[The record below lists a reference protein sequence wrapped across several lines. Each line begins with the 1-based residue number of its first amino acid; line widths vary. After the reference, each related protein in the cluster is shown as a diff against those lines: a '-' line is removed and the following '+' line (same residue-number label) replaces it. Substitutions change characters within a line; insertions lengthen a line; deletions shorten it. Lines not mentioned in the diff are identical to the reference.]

1 MTTRDDLGAFVA
13 HCDKV
18 IEGAED
24 QLLTGLTL
32 AVKDIFDVEGC
43 HTGCGNPD
51 WLRTHE
57 PAEKSAP
64 VVQKLIDAGAS
75 MIGKTVTEE
84 MAYSIIGENAFYGA
98 PVNVTAPGR
107 VAGGCSSGSAA
118 AVAAGD
124 AHIALGSDTGGSVRI
139 PASFCGIYGLRPT
152 HGRIPLDGI
161 MPLAHSYDTIGWFA
175 RDPAVMSGVGHVLF
189 DDWQEPEIL
198 TRLYVPED
206 LWAQADEQVQAVLSP
221 ALDAL
226 ARIVNPP
233 ISMLAAED
241 YDIDNMFKA
250 YIVLQGREAWET
262 HREWIEE
269 VNPTFGPGIAE
280 RFEFT
285 SKISDEDVARWTEW
299 RTKLSRRIND
309 ILDVGAVMAIP
320 TSPCVAPFR
329 GEPSDQQADVRR
341 RILTLTGLAGHC
353 GLPQIN
359 IPYGTVDGAPTGFS
373 IIGRKGG
380 DEVLLDLARR
390 LAQEGIVRRP

>member
-1 MTTRDDLGAFVA
+1 MTRDDLGAFVT

-18 IEGAED
+18 IEGAKE
-24 QLLTGLTL
+24 QLLSGLSL

-43 HTGCGNPD
+43 RTGCGNPD

-64 VVQKLIDAGAS
+64 VVQKLIAAGTT

-84 MAYSIIGENAFYGA
+84 LAYSIVGQNAHYGA
-98 PVNVTAPGR
+98 PVNVNAPGR
-107 VAGGCSSGSAA
+107 VAGGSSSGSAA

-124 AHIALGSDTGGSVRI
+124 AHLALGSDTGGSVRI

-152 HGRIPLDGI
+152 HGRIPLKGI
-161 MPLAHSYDTIGWFA
+161 MPLADSYDTIGWFA
-175 RDPAVMSGVGHVLF
+175 RDPAVMSGVAHVLF
-189 DDWQEPEIL
+189 DDWREPEIL

-206 LWAQADEQVQAVLSP
+206 LWALADAPVQAALAP

-226 ARIVNPP
+226 AKIVNPP

-250 YIVLQGREAWET
+250 YLVLQGREAWET
-262 HREWIEE
+262 HRDWIKE

-280 RFEFT
+280 RFEF
-285 SKISDEDVARWTEW
+285 ISNITDDEVARWQEW
-299 RTKLSRRIND
+299 RDKLARRMNA
-309 ILDVGAVMAIP
+309 LVDVGAVMAIP
-320 TSPCVAPFR
+320 TSPCIALFR
-329 GEPSDQQADVRR
+329 DEPQDSQADSRR
-341 RILTLTGLAGHC
+341 RILTMTGLAGHA

-359 IPYGTVDGAPTGFS
+359 IPYGTVEGAPTGFS

-390 LAQEGIVRRP
+390 LAQAGIMRRP

>member
-1 MTTRDDLGAFVA
+1 MTRDDLGAFVA

-24 QLLTGLTL
+24 KLLSGLAL

-51 WLRTHE
+51 WLRTHG

-64 VVQKLIDAGAS
+64 VVQKLIDAGTT

-84 MAYSIIGENAFYGA
+84 MAYSIVGENHYYGA
-98 PVNVTAPGR
+98 PVNVNAPGR
-107 VAGGCSSGSAA
+107 VAGGSSSGSAA

-124 AHIALGSDTGGSVRI
+124 AHLALGSDTGGSVRI

-161 MPLAHSYDTIGWFA
+161 MPLAASYDTIGWFA
-175 RDPAVMSGVGHVLF
+175 RDPAVMSGAAHVLF
-189 DDWQEPEIL
+189 DDWHEPEIL

-206 LWAQADEQVQAVLSP
+206 LWALAGEAVQAALAP

-226 ARIVNPP
+226 ARMVNPP
-233 ISMLAAED
+233 ISMLAAEN
-241 YDIDNMFKA
+241 YDIGNMYKA
-250 YIVLQGREAWET
+250 YVILQGREAWET
-262 HREWIEE
+262 HRDWIEE
-269 VNPTFGPGIAE
+269 VNPSFGPGIAE
-280 RFEFT
+280 RFDFI
-285 SKISDEDVARWTEW
+285 SRISDDEVARWQEW
-299 RTKLSRRIND
+299 RDKLARR
-309 ILDVGAVMAIP
+309 MA
-320 TSPCVAPFR
+320 R
-329 GEPSDQQADVRR
+329 Q
-341 RILTLTGLAGHC
+341 RILTTTGLAGHC

-373 IIGRKGG
+373 IVGRKGG

-390 LAQEGIVRRP
+390 LAQAGILRRP

>member
-1 MTTRDDLGAFVA
+1 MTRDDLGAFVA

-18 IEGAED
+18 IEGADEG
-24 QLLTGLTL
+24 LLKGLTL
-32 AVKDIFDVEGC
+32 AVKDIYDVEGC

-57 PAEKSAP
+57 IAEKSAP
-64 VVQKLIDAGAS
+64 AVQKLIDAGAT

-84 MAYSIIGENAFYGA
+84 MAYSIVGENHYYGA
-98 PVNVTAPGR
+98 PVNVSAPGR
-107 VAGGCSSGSAA
+107 VAGGSSSGSAA

-124 AHIALGSDTGGSVRI
+124 AHLALGSDTGGSVRI

-161 MPLAHSYDTIGWFA
+161 MPLAASYDTIGWFA
-175 RDPAVMSGVGHVLF
+175 RDPAVMSGAAHILF
-189 DDWQEPEIL
+189 DDWNEPEIL

-206 LWAQADEQVQAVLSP
+206 LWALASEEVQAALAP
-221 ALDAL
+221 ALDTL

-241 YDIDNMFKA
+241 YDLGNMYNA
-250 YIVLQGREAWET
+250 YSVLQGREAWET
-262 HREWIEE
+262 HRDWIEE

-280 RFEFT
+280 RFEFIA
-285 SKISDEDVARWTEW
+285 KITDDEVARWQEW
-299 RTKLSRRIND
+299 RDKLARRMND
-309 ILDVGAVMAIP
+309 LMDVGAVMAIP
-320 TSPCVAPFR
+320 TSPCVALYR
-329 GEPSDQQADVRR
+329 DEPQDTQAAARQ
-341 RILTLTGLAGHC
+341 RILTTTGLAGHA

-373 IIGRKGG
+373 IVGRKGG

-390 LAQEGIVRRP
+390 LAHMGVRRRG